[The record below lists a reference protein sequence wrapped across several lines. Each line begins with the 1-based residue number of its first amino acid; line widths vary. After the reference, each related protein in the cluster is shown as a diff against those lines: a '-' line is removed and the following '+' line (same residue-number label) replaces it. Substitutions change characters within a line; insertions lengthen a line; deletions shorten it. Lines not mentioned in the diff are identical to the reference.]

1 MSDQNNKS
9 EATKRPRTF
18 LCVVDESEELT
29 QALRFACQRASNT
42 GGRVALIYVIEP
54 AEFQHWMAV
63 GNLMLEEQR
72 EKAQETVQVIAS
84 VVNARTGKTPI
95 IYIREGKLVEELIT
109 LIADPDAGISLLV
122 LGAATGPEGPGPMI
136 STLIQKMAGRLHVP
150 VTIVPGNMTDEDLD
164 AIT

>member
-29 QALRFACQRASNT
+29 QALRFSCQRASNT